1 MSNIVLLDSQ
11 SHRKLRVHAQAA
23 AHYGDNQRF
32 VAVVVNEFPALAMH
46 YPILFS
52 KDADTGQFYCGAMMG
67 FDAGENLF
75 LNEQRTEGMYRPLN
89 LQRGP
94 FLTSGPDLAIDLEH
108 PRVAPTGDQELFTEA
123 GEPSGYL
130 QSIMGLMRDL
140 RPGLERTRIFI
151 DTLLDLKLI
160 EPVTISARFDDG
172 TDREFTGLYTVNRD
186 QLKELADA
194 AVLDLFRRGYLQL
207 IYLMLGSLQHVS
219 ALAQRKNRS
228 FLPGDDSRGGEA
240 RGSQPPSTA
249 SRDRQPVDGRLPD
262 SPPSGEAR
270 NSGLTSPNG

>member
-32 VAVVVNEFPALAMH
+32 VAVVVGEFHALAMH

-52 KDADTGQFYCGAMMG
+52 KDADTGQFYCGAMLG

-75 LNEQRTEGMYRPLN
+75 LDEQRALSAYRPLN

-94 FLTSGPDLAIDLEH
+94 FLTSGSDLAIDLDH
-108 PRVAPTGDQELFTEA
+108 PRVAPSGDQQLFEG
-123 GEPSGYL
+123 GEPSSYL

-151 DTLLDLKLI
+151 DTLLRLKLI
-160 EPVTISARFDDG
+160 EPMTVSARFDDG
-172 TDREFTGLYTVNRD
+172 TNREFTGLYTVNRD

-207 IYLMLGSLQHVS
+207 IYLMLASLDHVS
-219 ALAQRKNRS
+219 SLAQRKNRS
-228 FLPGDDSRGGEA
+228 FLPGGG
-240 RGSQPPSTA
+240 
-249 SRDRQPVDGRLPD
+249 
-262 SPPSGEAR
+262 
-270 NSGLTSPNG
+270 

>member
-11 SHRKLRVHAQAA
+11 SHRKLRVHSRPA

-32 VAVVVNEFPALAMH
+32 VAVVVNEFHALAMH

-67 FDAGENLF
+67 FDSGENLF
-75 LNEQRTEGMYRPLN
+75 LEEHRTLGVYRPLN

-94 FLTSGPDLAIDLEH
+94 FLTSGSDLAIDLDH
-108 PRVAPTGDQELFTEA
+108 PRVAQSGDQALFSDA
-123 GEPSGYL
+123 GEPTGYL
-130 QSIMGLMRDL
+130 QSVMGLMREL

-151 DTLLDLKLI
+151 DTLLHLTLI

-172 TDREFTGLYTVNRD
+172 ADREFTGLYTINRD

-194 AVLDLFRRGYLQL
+194 AVIDLFRRGYLQL
-207 IYLMLGSLQHVS
+207 MYLMLASLKHVS
-219 ALAQRKNRS
+219 TLAQKKNHS
-228 FLPGDDSRGGEA
+228 FLPGGAPRS
-240 RGSQPPSTA
+240 
-249 SRDRQPVDGRLPD
+249 
-262 SPPSGEAR
+262 
-270 NSGLTSPNG
+270 SGLV

>member
-11 SHRKLRVHAQAA
+11 SHRKLRVHAQPS

-32 VAVVVNEFPALAMH
+32 VPVVVNEFHALAMH

-52 KDADTGQFYCGAMMG
+52 KDADTGQFYCGAMLG

-75 LNEQRTEGMYRPLN
+75 VDEHRTLTLYRPLN

-94 FLTSGPDLAIDLEH
+94 FLTSGPDLAIDLDH
-108 PRVAPTGDQELFTEA
+108 PRVSPSGDQELFTEA
-123 GEPSGYL
+123 GEPSRYL
-130 QSIMGLMRDL
+130 RSIMGLMRDL

-151 DTLLDLKLI
+151 DTLLSLKLI
-160 EPVTISARFDDG
+160 EPMTISARFDDG
-172 TDREFTGLYTVNRD
+172 INHEFTGLYTINRD

-194 AVLDLFRRGYLQL
+194 AVLDLFRRGYMQL
-207 IYLMLGSLQHVS
+207 IYLMLASLDHVS

-228 FLPGDDSRGGEA
+228 FLTGGKSL
-240 RGSQPPSTA
+240 GSGA
-249 SRDRQPVDGRLPD
+249 S
-262 SPPSGEAR
+262 
-270 NSGLTSPNG
+270 

>member
-11 SHRKLRVHAQAA
+11 SHRALRVHARPA

-52 KDADTGQFYCGAMMG
+52 KDADTGQFYCGAMLG

-75 LNEQRTEGMYRPLN
+75 LGEHRTLSLYRPLN

-94 FLTSGPDLAIDLEH
+94 FLTAGSDLAIDLDH
-108 PRVAPTGDQELFTEA
+108 PRVAPSGDQELFTEA
-123 GEPSGYL
+123 GEPSSYL
-130 QSIMGLMRDL
+130 RSIMGLMRDL

-151 DTLLDLKLI
+151 DTLLNLKLI
-160 EPVTISARFDDG
+160 EPMTISARFDDG
-172 TDREFTGLYTVNRD
+172 TNHEFTGLYTVNRD

-194 AVLDLFRRGYLQL
+194 AALDLFRRGYLQL
-207 IYLMLGSLQHVS
+207 IYLMLASLNHVS

-228 FLPGDDSRGGEA
+228 FLPGGDSRSGQRPDDA
-240 RGSQPPSTA
+240 SRGS
-249 SRDRQPVDGRLPD
+249 
-262 SPPSGEAR
+262 
-270 NSGLTSPNG
+270 GLA

>member
-1 MSNIVLLDSQ
+1 MSKITLLDSQ
-11 SHRKLRVHAQAA
+11 SHRKLRVHAQTS

-32 VAVVVNEFPALAMH
+32 VAVVVSEFHALAMH

-52 KDADTGQFYCGAMMG
+52 KDADTGRFYCGAMLG

-75 LNEQRTEGMYRPLN
+75 LEEQRTLNAYRPLN

-94 FLTSGPDLAIDLEH
+94 FLTSGSDLAIDLDH
-108 PRVAPTGDQELFTEA
+108 PRVASSGDVELFTEA

-151 DTLLDLKLI
+151 DILLGLKLI
-160 EPVTISARFDDG
+160 EPMTISARFDDG
-172 TDREFTGLYTVNRD
+172 TDHEFTGLYTVNRD

-207 IYLMLGSLQHVS
+207 IYLMLASLDHVS
-219 ALAQRKNRS
+219 SLAQRKNRS
-228 FLPGDDSRGGEA
+228 FLRGG
-240 RGSQPPSTA
+240 Q
-249 SRDRQPVDGRLPD
+249 LPG
-262 SPPSGEAR
+262 GE
-270 NSGLTSPNG
+270 